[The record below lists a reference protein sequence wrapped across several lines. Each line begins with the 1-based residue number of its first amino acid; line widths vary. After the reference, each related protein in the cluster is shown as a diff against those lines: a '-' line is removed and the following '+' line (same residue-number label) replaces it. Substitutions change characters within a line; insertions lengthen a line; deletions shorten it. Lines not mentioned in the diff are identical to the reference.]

1 MLLIL
6 YQILGHAHQEEQNR
20 NYRKCSSYKANMRDL
35 SLVTH
40 NSTKEAAC
48 ADTEIKDTGKIDIAT
63 DEDCSSVQRIV
74 SDWNDTLNT
83 STVMPHKAQSAII
96 NPGCPA
102 AGSSNNSST
111 ANEIITVRKN
121 PCRYLS

>member
-1 MLLIL
+1 
-6 YQILGHAHQEEQNR
+6 
-20 NYRKCSSYKANMRDL
+20 
-35 SLVTH
+35 
-40 NSTKEAAC
+40 
-48 ADTEIKDTGKIDIAT
+48 
-63 DEDCSSVQRIV
+63 
-74 SDWNDTLNT
+74 
-83 STVMPHKAQSAII
+83 MPHKAQSAII

>member
-1 MLLIL
+1 
-6 YQILGHAHQEEQNR
+6 
-20 NYRKCSSYKANMRDL
+20 MRDL

-111 ANEIITVRKN
+111 ANEIITVRKIHAGICHRISRTEN
-121 PCRYLS
+121 CRAILLHQTQTM